1 MTYEPGETVYKQGTM
16 GDNFYIIAE
25 GSLEQ
30 LFLVGK
36 ILFLVSE
43 FDDHNEDVTTDPVS
57 KKFERQA
64 VKLKG
69 DSFGGYAFLFN
80 NR

>member
-1 MTYEPGETVYKQGTM
+1 MIKCARLVAYETGETVYKQGGQ

-36 ILFLVSE
+36 V
-43 FDDHNEDVTTDPVS
+43 
-57 KKFERQA
+57 
-64 VKLKG
+64 
-69 DSFGGYAFLFN
+69 FG
-80 NR
+80 